1 MHGGDQEESLN
12 DFLIINNKSLMC
24 TDFRDANVR
33 SKVDEYPSAW
43 SIVQHHR
50 LKLDENEKLKRSC
63 LLVRLRWTWGIRRK
77 RFAGKLQY
85 KILGLF

>member
-24 TDFRDANVR
+24 TDFRDTNVR
-33 SKVDEYPSAW
+33 SKADEYPPTW

-50 LKLDENEKLKRSC
+50 LKLDENEKLKGAVC
-63 LLVRLRWTWGIRRK
+63 
-77 RFAGKLQY
+77 
-85 KILGLF
+85 